1 MEDYETNILFE
12 HTKRLREGRLLLE
25 QQEDG
30 RQSESSGSSDAM
42 SESQT
47 PWFQRCWSVQPGKV
61 DTSQAA
67 GSKRPPLQPT
77 TVVTEMHGG
86 SIAPTDNENVQ
97 PFSRHKVRSWRQ
109 NFDIATS
116 NPTLKRV
123 VQGFEYPRLHG
134 CTANVQTSRRRTVPY
149 TVSSFR
155 SRFELVMSYH
165 LTCIDTSS
173 RMRLTS
179 KSSRCAE
186 RETTG
191 SGTY

>member
-123 VQGFEYPRLHG
+123 VHATYGNLLEGKNCKDSNTPGFMAVPQMYKLQGDAL
-134 CTANVQTSRRRTVPY
+134 
-149 TVSSFR
+149 
-155 SRFELVMSYH
+155 YH
-165 LTCIDTSS
+165 IL
-173 RMRLTS
+173 
-179 KSSRCAE
+179 
-186 RETTG
+186 
-191 SGTY
+191 